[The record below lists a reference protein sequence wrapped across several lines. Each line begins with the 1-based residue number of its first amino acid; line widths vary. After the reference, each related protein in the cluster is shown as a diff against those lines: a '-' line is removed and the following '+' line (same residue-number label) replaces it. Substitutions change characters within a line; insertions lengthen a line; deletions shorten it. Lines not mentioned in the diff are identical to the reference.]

1 MAEEY
6 LGHGLTDLQVQ
17 TILVD
22 RRDHEALLKA
32 IEQPP
37 KPTPALVR
45 LMRRLSIWE
54 QKS

>member
-6 LGHGLTDLQVQ
+6 LGHGLTELQRQ

-22 RRDHEALLKA
+22 PRDHEALLKA

-37 KPTPALVR
+37 KPNAALRR
-45 LMRRLSIWE
+45 LMRLVPKWAW
-54 QKS
+54 KD